1 MEKLFIFK
9 VITETMVVIDKQ
21 MRMRYQA
28 ELSFFNQRIEQMK
41 QNRDM
46 FEVNK
51 EEYELYINKIKELK
65 AQLY

>member
-1 MEKLFIFK
+1 VEKLFIFK

-51 EEYELYINKIKELK
+51 EEYELYMNKIKELK

>member
-1 MEKLFIFK
+1 
-9 VITETMVVIDKQ
+9 MVVIDKQ

>member
-51 EEYELYINKIKELK
+51 EEYELYMNKIKELK